1 MTSPCEGL
9 KVVEVANWVAG
20 PAACALFRDMGA
32 EVLKI
37 EPPEGDALRAFK
49 MRNLGYDTDLN
60 TAFEVDNR
68 GKRSLVLD
76 LEKPRAREVVHRLVR
91 DADVFLTNLTQP
103 RREKY
108 ELGYERLRAANPRL
122 VYTSLTGY
130 GTHGP
135 EHWRPGFDYAA
146 FWARSGIMATL
157 GEPPS
162 APPLCR
168 GGQGDHTT
176 ALNLVLATLA
186 ALRLRDRTGVA
197 QYADVTLYGTGM
209 WTIAGDLSAAL
220 ITKAHPP
227 RHDRTA
233 PPNPIWNSYPTRDGR
248 YILLVHP
255 DSQSFWP
262 RVCAAIG
269 EPAWAADERWDTPAK
284 RTAATRELSSA
295 IGERFARQDFS
306 HWAVELDR
314 HKLIWAPVA
323 TLDEVI
329 ADPQARAIGMFAT
342 IDHPKEGRFETV
354 AMPLAIANS
363 RIEPRGP
370 APELGAHS
378 REALAEHG
386 FSHEEIRALEAE
398 GVLG

>member
-20 PAACALFRDMGA
+20 PAAGAMFRDMGA

-60 TAFEVDNR
+60 TAFELDNR

-76 LEKPRAREVVHRLVR
+76 FEKPRAREVVVRLVR

-108 ELGYERLRAANPRL
+108 GLTYERLTAANPRL

-135 EHWRPGFDYAA
+135 DHWRPGFDYAA

-176 ALNLVLATLA
+176 ALNLVLASLA
-186 ALRLRDRTGVA
+186 ALRLRDRTGEA

-209 WTIAGDLSAAL
+209 WTLAGDLSAAL
-220 ITKAHPP
+220 ITRAHPP

-233 PPNPIWNSYPTRDGR
+233 PANPIWNSYPTRDGR
-248 YILLVHP
+248 FILLVHP
-255 DSQSFWP
+255 DPQPFWP
-262 RVCAAIG
+262 RFCAAIG
-269 EPAWAADERWDTPAK
+269 EPTWVDDPRWDTAAK
-284 RTAATRELSSA
+284 RTAAARELSGA
-295 IGERFARQDFS
+295 IGERFAREDFEHWS
-306 HWAVELDR
+306 HALDEQ
-314 HKLIWAPVA
+314 KLIWAPVE
-323 TLDEVI
+323 TLDRVI
-329 ADPQARAIGMFAT
+329 VDPQARAIGAFVQ

-354 AMPLAIANS
+354 AVPLAIANS

-378 REALAEHG
+378 REVLAEHG
-386 FSHEEIRALEAE
+386 FSADEILTLDAE